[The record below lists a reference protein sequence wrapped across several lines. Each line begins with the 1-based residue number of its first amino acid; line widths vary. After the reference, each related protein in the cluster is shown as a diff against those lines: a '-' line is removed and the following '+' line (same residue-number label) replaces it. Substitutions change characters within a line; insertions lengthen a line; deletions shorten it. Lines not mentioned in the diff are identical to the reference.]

1 MQKSS
6 ALSDSAKKKIKK
18 KKFKQTVKI
27 VVRLRKLELILEF
40 VSCLS
45 PVIYLAL
52 LIKHGYGCQVVSW
65 VESGFGVVLL
75 GYAALQVG
83 PRVHD
88 VVSVTV
94 IVEVLALKDQ
104 SQSPTGGSKELTVT
118 D

>member
-1 MQKSS
+1 M
-6 ALSDSAKKKIKK
+6 
-18 KKFKQTVKI
+18 
-27 VVRLRKLELILEF
+27 
-40 VSCLS
+40 
-45 PVIYLAL
+45 
-52 LIKHGYGCQVVSW
+52 
-65 VESGFGVVLL
+65 VLL